1 MNRRS
6 CKRAPR
12 RRGVSMGLLAA
23 CLFTLAPYFAP
34 PARAQAAAEP
44 PASAPQVPDTPLFF
58 APPARAPGPSAP
70 TYTAPARAAPTPGT
84 STPGAPG
91 SPAAPSGTP
100 AAAGSAPGSAPG
112 SIPASAAAS
121 ADEDIR
127 DIRGPKGM
135 FPLWLLLAV
144 IAAVVVLAIGGY
156 LAWRWKNRR
165 RAARVLRPF
174 EIALESLEGIRTL
187 MHPSTVREFS
197 IAISDIVRRYIE
209 DEFKVTA
216 THLTTEEF
224 LRDLLNSSNAAL
236 AAHRQLLAHFLQQC
250 DVAKFA
256 GVSLSGPIMESLHES
271 ARRFVIETSKPVAE
285 PQAGGIVKSARMQE
299 AHDSLPSA

>member
-1 MNRRS
+1 
-6 CKRAPR
+6 
-12 RRGVSMGLLAA
+12 MGLLAA

-34 PARAQAAAEP
+34 PARAQAAAEAP
-44 PASAPQVPDTPLFF
+44 PSAVQVPDTPLFF

-70 TYTAPARAAPTPGT
+70 TYTAPARAAPTPGA
-84 STPGAPG
+84 STPGA
-91 SPAAPSGTP
+91 P

-135 FPLWLLLAV
+135 FPLWLLLAL